1 MQKKA
6 EARRPEDGQKKRF
19 SGRAPL
25 AELDIHADSEK
36 TGRYSL
42 RAIAD
47 AVVEQSLEGG
57 LTKEKAADVLSALP
71 KKA

>member
-6 EARRPEDGQKKRF
+6 EASRPEDGQTKRF
-19 SGRAPL
+19 AGRAPL
-25 AELDIHADSEK
+25 ADLDMHADPES
-36 TGRYSL
+36 TGRFSL
-42 RAIAD
+42 RAIRD
-47 AVVEQSLEGG
+47 AVVESALEGG